1 MPFISSFDA
10 RRSFPT
16 AGTGTTSNY
25 TSSSSSSSSNPRGF
39 DRFSSSRKSTVFER
53 PSAYTPS
60 SSTSSFTYSSSRP
73 STLERLDRY
82 TVQMIFIKSKTK
94 IKIFY
99 YCKIILYFIQRL
111 VQIFYRLKNAD
122 SSSGYS
128 SGAGLSSSPSAASSY
143 LSVPTSS
150 RFSSGTSSPLFLNDR
165 SRNNGDNTNNN
176 STSNNHNGT
185 NSYSTLSPSGT
196 VSPNTTSSSRY
207 EMSATVPNYHR

>member
-94 IKIFY
+94 IRIFY
-99 YCKIILYFIQRL
+99 KSSDIASNDWFKFFI
-111 VQIFYRLKNAD
+111 
-122 SSSGYS
+122 G
-128 SGAGLSSSPSAASSY
+128 
-143 LSVPTSS
+143 S
-150 RFSSGTSSPLFLNDR
+150 RMQTHRRVIHQVRD
-165 SRNNGDNTNNN
+165 
-176 STSNNHNGT
+176 
-185 NSYSTLSPSGT
+185 
-196 VSPNTTSSSRY
+196 
-207 EMSATVPNYHR
+207 YHLPPVRHHLT